1 MIVQLVQLRRLIV
14 RSSIA
19 IVQCVVAGDGR
30 VGAGAG
36 WRGQR
41 PVPGPGQVEQPAK
54 QPPEAGHQQDGL
66 TATIQVSCDGTI
78 MNL

>member
-1 MIVQLVQLRRLIV
+1 M
-14 RSSIA
+14 
-19 IVQCVVAGDGR
+19 QCVVAGDGR

-36 WRGQR
+36 RRGQR
-41 PVPGPGQVEQPAK
+41 PVPGPGQVEQSAK

-66 TATIQVSCDGTI
+66 TATIQFSCDGTI